1 MCHLLIFVVVF
12 LVGFIW
18 FYRSHWIR
26 VEILYSLL
34 CLLRPEHPYEV
45 NVWIS
50 WWLGPKNVCL
60 LEPSF
65 SWWCNRGLSAATNVL
80 RTDSR
85 PFSEQTGLA
94 LTKDIATNATNT
106 NNAYTSSCVLFIVVF
121 WGILVLILLFDA
133 SMSFM
138 CWFRLYTSRFVDR
151 FKNVNI
157 QLTVDNSLI
166 VNISDSIPNDLGRQ
180 LAS

>member
-106 NNAYTSSCVLFIVVF
+106 NNAYTSSCVLFIVVVSVAVCCCICVCC
-121 WGILVLILLFDA
+121 ILCWYLLLFC
-133 SMSFM
+133 MF
-138 CWFRLYTSRFVDR
+138 LFV
-151 FKNVNI
+151 FVGT
-157 QLTVDNSLI
+157 LL
-166 VNISDSIPNDLGRQ
+166 
-180 LAS
+180 